1 MRKKVADD
9 LKAIYESGTVDQ
21 ANATLYAFEALGTS
35 AAQGWQRN

>member
-21 ANATLYAFEALGTS
+21 ANATLHAFEVLGTS